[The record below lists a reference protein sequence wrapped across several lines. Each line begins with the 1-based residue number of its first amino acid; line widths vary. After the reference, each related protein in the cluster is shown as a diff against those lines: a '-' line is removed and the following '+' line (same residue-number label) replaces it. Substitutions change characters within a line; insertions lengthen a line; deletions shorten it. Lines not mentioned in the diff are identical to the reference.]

1 MNSVRLLIGGDLCP
15 LNGYEPLFVQGDAAA
30 ILGPLGTRARQ
41 ADLFVANLECPLID
55 VPSPILKTG
64 PVLGAPAACARGLG
78 AMGLH
83 AVGLANNHCLD
94 HGAAGLASTLEAC
107 AGAGVATFGAGATL
121 AEARRPLVLDVK
133 GLRVGLLAMAE
144 REWSLATPTSAGA
157 NPLDVMQFVR
167 QMRTLRAQVEL
178 LVVLV
183 HGGAEGYQLPSP
195 ALRDT
200 CRFLV
205 EEGAHLVTCQ
215 HSHCVG
221 TYEVY
226 RKQLIVYG
234 QGNFIF
240 DYADHGQG
248 GQEGLL
254 IALEVQ
260 GSGETA
266 FDLIPFTQGP
276 AGAGLAAMAPGAEAA
291 FRQALELRSGA
302 MAQEGHVEASWE
314 DHCQTRVLSLM
325 DEVLGHGRLLRRLNR
340 DGALLRWRGKAYY
353 RNLLSIFQNESMV
366 ETMNTLLRNKLR

>member
-1 MNSVRLLIGGDLCP
+1 MTTLRLLIGGDLCP
-15 LNGYEPLFVQGDAAA
+15 LNGFEPLFLQGEAAA
-30 ILGPLGTRARQ
+30 ILGPLEARARQ
-41 ADLFVANLECPLID
+41 ADLFVANLECPLIEA
-55 VPSPILKTG
+55 PSPILKTG
-64 PVLGAPAACARGLG
+64 PVLGAPAACARGLQ

-83 AVGLANNHCLD
+83 AVGLANNHSLD
-94 HGAAGLASTLEAC
+94 HGAAGLASTLRAC
-107 AGAGVATFGAGATL
+107 AGAGVATFGAGETL
-121 AEARRPLVLDVK
+121 AEAQRPLILDVK

-144 REWSLATPTSAGA
+144 REWSLATPTSPGA

-167 QMRTLRAQVEL
+167 QMRSLRRQVDL
-178 LVVLV
+178 VVVLV

-226 RKQLIVYG
+226 RNQLIVYG

-240 DYADHGQG
+240 DYAAHGQR

-260 GSGETA
+260 SSGATA
-266 FDLIPFTQGP
+266 FELIPFTQSP
-276 AGAGLAAMAPGAEAA
+276 AGAGLVAMPPAAEAA
-291 FRQALELRSGA
+291 FREALEARSRA

-314 DHCQTRVLSLM
+314 AYCQTRVLSLM

-340 DGALLRWRGKAYY
+340 DGALLRWRGKAYH
-353 RNLLSIFQNESMV
+353 RNLLSIFQNQSMV
-366 ETMNTLLRNKLR
+366 ETMNTLLKNLIR